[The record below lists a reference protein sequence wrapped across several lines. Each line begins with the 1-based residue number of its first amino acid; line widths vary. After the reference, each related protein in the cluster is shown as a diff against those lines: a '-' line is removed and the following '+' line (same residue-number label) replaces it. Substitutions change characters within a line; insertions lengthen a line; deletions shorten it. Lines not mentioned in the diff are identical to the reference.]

1 MIIIRNHLKI
11 LESIRSKLKK
21 IGHGGSSNIRHNISE
36 IGSTSPEK
44 IFRDLHS
51 TPPYYSEFV
60 KLKKMSN
67 TMFGIK
73 NYHTDQYSKLFPTLS
88 GLALPPDIKKFRQ
101 DYIKFDKH
109 DLAEVLY
116 VFGDDIIVYY
126 DFDESRWFILDT
138 TTSKQSE
145 YKNVPFSALADL
157 FNEDKDPLLKKI
169 LAELEKKNPEEAKN
183 IREKNSALEEILIK
197 LAKQYE

>member
-1 MIIIRNHLKI
+1 
-11 LESIRSKLKK
+11 
-21 IGHGGSSNIRHNISE
+21 
-36 IGSTSPEK
+36 
-44 IFRDLHS
+44 
-51 TPPYYSEFV
+51 
-60 KLKKMSN
+60 
-67 TMFGIK
+67 
-73 NYHTDQYSKLFPTLS
+73 
-88 GLALPPDIKKFRQ
+88 
-101 DYIKFDKH
+101 
-109 DLAEVLY
+109 LAEVLY

-157 FNEDKDPLLKKI
+157 FNENKDPLLKKR